1 MTEFLVNYWPL
12 LIILITLLI
21 MKLADDVF
29 PKS

>member
-29 PKS
+29 PRS